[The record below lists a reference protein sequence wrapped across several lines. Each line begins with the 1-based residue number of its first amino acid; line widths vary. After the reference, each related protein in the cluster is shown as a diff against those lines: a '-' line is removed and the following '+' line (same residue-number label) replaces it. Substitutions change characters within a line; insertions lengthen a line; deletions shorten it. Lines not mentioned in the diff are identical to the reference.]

1 MRDAK
6 NIAAVSALD
15 VDMLGFIFHPQ
26 SKRYVAAIPRLPETP
41 ISTQKE
47 KKPLST
53 EPIASTASTVKR
65 RPKRVGV
72 FVDDMAQNIITR
84 VYTFGLDYIQLHGH
98 ESPTMI
104 RNLRATLIPDIQP
117 HIKIIKTIS
126 IASREDI
133 EQYKAYEHDVDLF
146 LFDTKTPL
154 QGGSGQ
160 QFDRS
165 LLESYDGDI
174 PFLLSGG
181 IGPNDAI
188 RIHSL
193 RHPRMAGIDLNS
205 RFETSPGMKDVVLL
219 KDFISLLNSC
229 SDL

>member
-1 MRDAK
+1 MNHELLTREETILYEILTTHPCIVSIFKWIKMIIKVCGMRDAK

-117 HIKIIKTIS
+117 PSPLTLHPPLALS
-126 IASREDI
+126 SR
-133 EQYKAYEHDVDLF
+133 ALF
-146 LFDTKTPL
+146 F
-154 QGGSGQ
+154 
-160 QFDRS
+160 
-165 LLESYDGDI
+165 
-174 PFLLSGG
+174 
-181 IGPNDAI
+181 
-188 RIHSL
+188 
-193 RHPRMAGIDLNS
+193 
-205 RFETSPGMKDVVLL
+205 
-219 KDFISLLNSC
+219 
-229 SDL
+229 